1 MIDPQ
6 TGVDDEYDEAIK
18 WGIEEISNE
27 IHRLKELDSLCVQEI
42 YYTLFSQEV
51 EEAYSKYLQELGQ

>member
-51 EEAYSKYLQELGQ
+51 EEAYSKYLKELQQ

>member
-1 MIDPQ
+1 MIDSQ
-6 TGVDDEYDEAIK
+6 TGVDDDYDEAIK
-18 WGIEEISNE
+18 WAIEEVSNE

-51 EEAYSKYLQELGQ
+51 EEAYSKYLKEL